1 MANGLKSLNKVPFVP
16 VTAALFA
23 LVAGILV
30 LATPQ
35 WLFERGVVSAGL
47 PNLIAAAAP
56 PLGEKARILAALV
69 AAIVTGG
76 VLWAVLTPLRN
87 IVKPKLVERA
97 RGARIEAA
105 GEAPMTSP
113 VFEPNRRPIFAE
125 TDLGAPFM
133 SDEAIAHARDE
144 LVLEPPLAEPVEVEG
159 PAEVEATV
167 EVEAVA
173 EVEAGAEVEEVEAM
187 SAPEAVAPE
196 LVEEAPVAAAPVP
209 EQLED
214 EPARP
219 RDEDSIAALMDRLEN
234 ALDRR
239 EQRTGSRAPFPEDM
253 TVLRKALGAHR

>member
-56 PLGEKARILAALV
+56 PLGEKARILAALI
-69 AAIVTGG
+69 AALATGG
-76 VLWAVLTPLRN
+76 FLWAVLTPLRN

-105 GEAPMTSP
+105 SEAPTASP
-113 VFEPNRRPIFAE
+113 MFEPNRRPIFAE

-133 SDEAIAHARDE
+133 SDEAIAHVRDE
-144 LVLEPPLAEPVEVEG
+144 LVLDTPLAEPT
-159 PAEVEATV
+159 EVEAPV
-167 EVEAVA
+167 EVQ
-173 EVEAGAEVEEVEAM
+173 EVQAMVEPE
-187 SAPEAVAPE
+187 SAPEVVEGAPD
-196 LVEEAPVAAAPVP
+196 PVAVEAEP
-209 EQLED
+209 EQAQHD
-214 EPARP
+214 RPEPAKA
-219 RDEDSIAALMDRLEN
+219 DDQDSIAALMDRLEN

-253 TVLRKALGAHR
+253 TVLRKALGAAHR

>member
-1 MANGLKSLNKVPFVP
+1 MANGLKSLNRVPFVP

-56 PLGEKARILAALV
+56 PLGEKARILAALI
-69 AAIVTGG
+69 AALATGG
-76 VLWAVLTPLRN
+76 LLWSFLTPLRN

-105 GEAPMTSP
+105 SEASAASP

-144 LVLEPPLAEPVEVEG
+144 LVLDTPLAEPVDAAG
-159 PAEVEATV
+159 PAEVE
-167 EVEAVA
+167 EVDAPTAPESVAPDEA
-173 EVEAGAEVEEVEAM
+173 EEVP
-187 SAPEAVAPE
+187 API
-196 LVEEAPVAAAPVP
+196 AAEP
-209 EQLED
+209 EQQEAQP
-214 EPARP
+214 EPATK
-219 RDEDSIAALMDRLEN
+219 DDAGSIAALMGRLEN

-253 TVLRKALGAHR
+253 TVLRKALGAAHR

>member
-1 MANGLKSLNKVPFVP
+1 MAKGLKSLNKVPFVP

-47 PNLIAAAAP
+47 PGLIAAAAP

-69 AAIVTGG
+69 AALATGG
-76 VLWAVLTPLRN
+76 TLWAVLTPLRS
-87 IVKPKLVERA
+87 IVKPRLVERA

-105 GEAPMTSP
+105 SEAPAASI
-113 VFEPNRRPIFAE
+113 FEPNRRPIFAE

-133 SDEAIAHARDE
+133 SDEAIAHVRDE
-144 LVLEPPLAEPVEVEG
+144 LVLDTPLVEP
-159 PAEVEATV
+159 
-167 EVEAVA
+167 
-173 EVEAGAEVEEVEAM
+173 EEVEAPAEVQEVQAM
-187 SAPEAVAPE
+187 VAPE
-196 LVEEAPVAAAPVP
+196 SVIPEAADEPPAAIAAAPERAKP
-209 EQLED
+209 DPQ
-214 EPARP
+214 PAKANE
-219 RDEDSIAALMDRLEN
+219 EDSIAALMDRLEN

-253 TVLRKALGAHR
+253 TVLRKALGAAHR